1 MSIKNVLLTHT
12 GNTAFLSSLRH
23 AVKIARRHEAWLTGL
38 YGGTWSYFD
47 QILAVGGDLR
57 AKLKEVERTRVA
69 ELRTLFEE
77 EAAAAGIAERSE
89 FLPPESIGQFAPT
102 EIARNFDFIVTGYQP
117 KLRNDEYRAVS
128 PDIIALRS
136 GRPVLVVPD
145 GYESDALASH
155 ALVAWD
161 GKRSAARAINDA
173 MTVLEEKPR
182 KVSIVT
188 VGNVLND
195 LPDATWIM
203 RHLERHGIKAEHI
216 HRAKPGRS
224 IAADIQST
232 ADEIGA
238 KLIVMGAYEH
248 SKFSQ
253 DMFGGV
259 THQVLRT
266 AKVPVF
272 MSH

>member
-1 MSIKNVLLTHT
+1 MSIKNVLLAHT
-12 GNTAFLSSLRH
+12 GNTAFLSSLRY
-23 AVKIARRHEAWLTGL
+23 AVKIAKRHDAWLTGL
-38 YGGTWSYFD
+38 YGGTWSYVD
-47 QILAVGGDLR
+47 QVLAVGGDLR
-57 AKLKEVERTRVA
+57 AKLKEVERSRVA
-69 ELRTLFEE
+69 ELRAQFEE
-77 EAAAAGIAERSE
+77 EAAAGGIVERSE
-89 FLPPESIGQFAPT
+89 FLPPDSVSKFAPT

-145 GYESDALASH
+145 GYEAETLASH

-188 VGNVLND
+188 VGNVLHE
-195 LPDATWIM
+195 LPDATWIT
-203 RHLERHGIKAEHI
+203 RHLERHGVKAEHI
-216 HRAKPGRS
+216 HRTKAGGS
-224 IAADIQST
+224 IADVVQTT